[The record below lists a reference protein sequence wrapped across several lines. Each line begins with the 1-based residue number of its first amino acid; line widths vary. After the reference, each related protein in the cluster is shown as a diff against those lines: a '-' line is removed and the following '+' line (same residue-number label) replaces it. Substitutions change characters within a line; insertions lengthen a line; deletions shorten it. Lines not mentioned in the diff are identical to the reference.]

1 MPVLNRTKQWLR
13 KNDFEYK
20 KAYIRPMMVP
30 EHVYVLKFGRADH
43 INSRV
48 IVKYQH
54 SFFGRLNVKE
64 LDLRLH
70 GQHNP
75 RIFASEDDLLDYL
88 ENHLEKINLDAYKHP
103 ERMSDAQPN

>member
-1 MPVLNRTKQWLR
+1 MLVLNRTKQWLR
-13 KNDFEYK
+13 KNDFGYK

-30 EHVYVLKFGRADH
+30 EHVYVLKFGRDKK

-54 SFFGRLNVKE
+54 SLLGRLKIKE

-75 RIFASEDDLLDYL
+75 RIFKSEDELLVYL
-88 ENHLEKINLDAYKHP
+88 DDHLDKIKLDAYKHP
-103 ERMSDAQPN
+103 ERLLDVQPD